1 MRDQQKTRAQL
12 IQELEELR
20 QRIAESESSKTAS
33 QTQKRDFFFLL
44 DALPVFVYL
53 QAPDHSIRF
62 ANRFFRS
69 LYGEFRGKPCYEV
82 IHGREEPCEECPT
95 FRVFETGEPQA
106 REWTNPTEEQVYQVY
121 EYPYVDDDGSPLVLE
136 LAIDIT
142 PLKKT
147 QTALKAAEEEKA
159 AILDSMSE
167 LVVYQDTDMT
177 IVWAN
182 KAAMESLGLPMD
194 EVVGRHCYELWHQ
207 RDEPCE
213 GCPVVKAADT
223 GQPHTGE
230 ITTPDNRMWLIGGY
244 PVKDTDG
251 EVTGMVEVTLDVTEQ
266 VRVERELRQSERR
279 YRSVFEDSP
288 IALWEE
294 DFTDVKARIDELRND
309 GIDDFEQYF
318 DAHAEVV
325 RECAALVKLVDVN
338 QCALR
343 LYKARDKKDLAEG
356 LPLIFDDESYPVF
369 KDELIA
375 IAAGVTRF
383 DAETTARTL
392 SGEKKHIMLRW
403 SVVRGAEKDLSR
415 VLVSDIDITERKRAE
430 EALQRLMEFNDSI
443 VQNMGEG
450 VIVLEEQGIIT
461 FANPGAERLL
471 GYTAEELTG
480 QQWTRIVP
488 ADRHAEI
495 EATLHHTHHFELE
508 VVRKDGLRTSVLV
521 SNDPLLEEGLPAG
534 TLWVLT
540 DITDRKRGEKALK
553 EYSGRL
559 EDMVE
564 ERTRELRDAQHELIR
579 KQRLAILGELAGG
592 VSHEL
597 RNPLA
602 TITNAVYFLQMTLS
616 DVDEKTKEYLQL
628 ISNQAQN
635 AGKIVSDLLDFSRET
650 VADRQHTPVA
660 NLMTPLWDRCPA
672 PHHITITTLLP
683 PDLPTVLIDP
693 QQILQVLENLL
704 TNAYQAMP
712 DGGSLTVEAEAH
724 GDEVHLAVIDTGVG
738 IADEDIPRLF
748 EPLYST
754 KPRGIGLGLA
764 VSRTLIEANGGR
776 IEVRSKQGKGSTF
789 TLILPT
795 AATED

>member
-33 QTQKRDFFFLL
+33 ETQQRDFFSLL
-44 DALPVFVYL
+44 DGLPVFVYL
-53 QAPDHSIRF
+53 QAPDYSIRF
-62 ANRFFRS
+62 ANRSFRS
-69 LYGEFRGKPCYEV
+69 LYGEPRGRPCYEV
-82 IHGREEPCEECPT
+82 IHGRDEPCEECPT
-95 FRVFETGEPQA
+95 FRVFQTGEPQA

-147 QTALKAAEEEKA
+147 QAALKAAEEEKA

-167 LVVYQDTDMT
+167 VVNYLDRDMT
-177 IVWAN
+177 ILWAN
-182 KAAMESLGLPMD
+182 RAAAESVGLTTGQL
-194 EVVGRHCYELWHQ
+194 VGRHCYEIWHQ
-207 RDEPCE
+207 RAKPLE
-213 GCPVVKAADT
+213 GCPVVKALES
-223 GQPHTGE
+223 GQPQEAE
-230 ITTPDNRMWLIGGY
+230 ILSPDGKVWFFRAY
-244 PVKDTDG
+244 PVSGPEGDVAG
-251 EVTGMVEVTLDVTEQ
+251 VVETALDITRRKQTE
-266 VRVERELRQSERR
+266 EALRQSEER

-294 DFTDVKARIDELRND
+294 GFTDVKAYIDELRNS
-309 GIDDFEQYF
+309 GIERFDEYF
-318 DAHAEVV
+318 DAHPEVV
-325 RECAALVKLVDVN
+325 RECAALVKLVHVN
-338 QCALR
+338 QRAVQ
-343 LYKARDKKDLAEG
+343 LYGATDKQDLAGG
-356 LPLIFDDESYPVF
+356 LPAIFDDESYTVF
-369 KDELIA
+369 KDELVA
-375 IAAGVTRF
+375 IAAGNTRF

-415 VLVSDIDITERKRAE
+415 VIVSDIDITERKRAE
-430 EALQRLMEFNDSI
+430 EALQRLMEFNESI
-443 VQNMGEG
+443 VQNMGGG
-450 VIVLEEQGIIT
+450 VIVLGEEGDIS

-495 EATLHHTHHFELE
+495 ENTLHNTHRFELE

-521 SNDPLLEEGLPAG
+521 SSTPLLREALPG
-534 TLWVLT
+534 GIFWVFT
-540 DITDRKRGEKALK
+540 DITDGKRGEKALK

-559 EDMVE
+559 EGMVE

-616 DVDEKTKEYLQL
+616 DVDDKTKEYLQL
-628 ISNQAQN
+628 ISSQAQN

-650 VADRQHTPVA
+650 VADRQHTQVSD
-660 NLMTPLWDRCPA
+660 LMTPLWDRCPA
-672 PHHITITTLLP
+672 PHNVTITTLLP

-693 QQILQVLENLL
+693 QQILQVLENLV

-712 DGGSLTVEAEAH
+712 NGGTLTVQAEAH
-724 GDEVHLAVIDTGVG
+724 NDAVHLAVIDAGVG

-764 VSRTLIEANGGR
+764 VSRTLMEANGGR
-776 IEVRSKQGKGSTF
+776 IEVQSKQGEGSTF
-789 TLILPT
+789 ILILPT